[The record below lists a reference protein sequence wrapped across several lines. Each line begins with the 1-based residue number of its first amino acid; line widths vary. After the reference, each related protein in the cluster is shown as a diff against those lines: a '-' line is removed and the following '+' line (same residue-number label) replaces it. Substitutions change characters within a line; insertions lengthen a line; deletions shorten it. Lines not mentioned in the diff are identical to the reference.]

1 MHRPA
6 ILLLALLLAGCT
18 TDPSASIDPDRLLH
32 MAGEEA
38 GQIASPKDRLT
49 RQLNIA
55 NRETDARRLDAARK
69 TLRDARAT
77 LEHADRNALDEQAR
91 LAGWVSLSELARAAD
106 DKSFANA
113 ALDGALA
120 ALDELNPHQARCQY
134 VPGVEREVR
143 ALRGNAAAVKLLID
157 ASQWALELPHPTLR
171 RGTFALFAEELF
183 RCDDYDAG
191 RATLRLDPDP
201 AWRSDALVA
210 IADRARYA
218 RETSFSFSPSG
229 GLTYKIAPPSATAEI
244 VSTPSDSSATTQPVF
259 KPLDFRSNFYR
270 P

>member
-1 MHRPA
+1 MHRTP
-6 ILLLALLLAGCT
+6 ILFLTLLLTGCT
-18 TDPSASIDPDRLLH
+18 SSDPSASIDPDRLLH

-38 GQIASPKDRLT
+38 GQITSPKDRLT

-55 NRETDARRLDAARK
+55 NRETDARRLDAARQ

-77 LEHADRNALDEQAR
+77 LEHADKTALDEQAR

-106 DKSFANA
+106 DTPFANA
-113 ALDGALA
+113 ALDQALA
-120 ALDELNPHQARCQY
+120 SLDELTPHQARCQY

-143 ALRGNAAAVKLLID
+143 ALRGNAAAVRLLTD
-157 ASQWALELPHPTLR
+157 ASQWALELPHPRLR

-183 RCDDYDAG
+183 RCDDYAAG

-229 GLTYKIAPPSATAEI
+229 GFASKVGSPSATVEL
-244 VSTPSDSSATTQPVF
+244 TPSDSPAATQPLF
-259 KPLDFRSNFYR
+259 KPLDFHSNFYR